1 VGGFGIERAAASAT
15 GSELCQRAG
24 GWGLLSR
31 EGAEEEAQPPA
42 VAEDKPTAMET
53 EDMVAEGASAPEAA
67 EEENPAETEEAASGG
82 VDGVS
87 LALCLLPEIPED
99 RQSLERRDFCSLR

>member
-1 VGGFGIERAAASAT
+1 
-15 GSELCQRAG
+15 
-24 GWGLLSR
+24 
-31 EGAEEEAQPPA
+31 
-42 VAEDKPTAMET
+42 MET

-99 RQSLERRDFCSLR
+99 RQSLERRDFFCFTAPASQSSAVSADRALYLCRASVCRSSALRRSHG